1 MATRT
6 FKIAQFSS
14 WILATVTLATVIGVL
29 HGAGFWTR
37 LLCFGVDF
45 AVFVFAWLMLLER
58 FERTRELREKL
69 GDRKQ

>member
-37 LLCFGVDF
+37 MVCFGVDF
-45 AVFVFAWLMLLER
+45 AVFVFAWLMMLAGFEEARDLE
-58 FERTRELREKL
+58 EKL